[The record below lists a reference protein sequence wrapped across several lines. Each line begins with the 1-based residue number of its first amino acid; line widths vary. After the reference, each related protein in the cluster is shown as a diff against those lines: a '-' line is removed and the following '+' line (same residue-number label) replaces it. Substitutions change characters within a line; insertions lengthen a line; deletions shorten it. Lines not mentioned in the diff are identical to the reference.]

1 MLCAQTKTRMEEKM
15 YRNFIITMTAIALT
29 MGISMYA
36 AADTT
41 PEDAAD
47 YRTAVMESL
56 RGHIRAASMSVRG
69 LVEDRGQLLNH
80 AQGLAN
86 GAKEFDYL
94 FPEGSNVGESEALP
108 VIWEEPDEFAAAIAK
123 VQEASAA
130 FVVAAESG
138 DSEAIGGAFRNLGG
152 ACRGCHDRFRVAH
165 D

>member
-1 MLCAQTKTRMEEKM
+1 M
-15 YRNFIITMTAIALT
+15 YRKFISILTAVAVT
-29 MGISMYA
+29 TGIPMHA

-86 GAKEFDYL
+86 GTEEFDYL

-108 VIWEEPDEFAAAIAK
+108 VIWEQPEEFADAVEK
-123 VQEASAA
+123 VQAASAA
-130 FVVAAESG
+130 FVTAAESG
-138 DSEAIGGAFRNLGG
+138 DAERIDGAFRELGG

>member
-1 MLCAQTKTRMEEKM
+1 MLCSQTKTRREEEMHRK
-15 YRNFIITMTAIALT
+15 FIIIMTAVAVT
-29 MGISMYA
+29 MGISIHA

-47 YRTAVMESL
+47 YRSAVMESL

-69 LVEDRGQLLNH
+69 LVEDRGQLVNH

-86 GAKEFDYL
+86 GTKEFDYL
-94 FPEGSNVGESEALP
+94 FPVGSNVGESEALP

-130 FVVAAESG
+130 FVAAAESG
-138 DSEAIGGAFRNLGG
+138 DAEAIGGAFRNLGG
-152 ACRGCHDRFRVAH
+152 SCRGCHDKFRVAH